1 MSILGDFVEPPEIES
16 RLVSFYRN
24 KTPDNAG
31 RLLSHIMSW
40 DYEKLEDVH
49 DYIQW
54 LFPLPEESMFS
65 GAPLIDENVF
75 NAFHA
80 FNSSTELQCHL
91 KDSLI
96 KMLDFYGFKFADDL
110 DGNGL
115 PVIIKSSNFYE
126 RCSNW
131 LIRRDH
137 NHLRIS
143 RILRS
148 LRVLGLEAEAA
159 AFYKALSDIVYNG
172 HSQVVSSQ
180 SAEFWRR
187 AAERPLHWAP
197 HLTESECARDKQ
209 WKIGL
214 DFLKEYER
222 FNMARDLQK
231 QHDAKKALEEK
242 KEAEFQATKAH
253 IAAVTADRKRKI
265 SGESKTTPK
274 KRASISQE
282 SKGQNSEPQRS
293 EKEVAVVDAREP
305 ISELQDVVQD
315 KAPPNEPK
323 PFQSRLTR
331 PVLFELALPGPGHA
345 GSEPNVDQLE
355 LEDPRPRLVEPEPI
369 QPELIPPALAKS
381 KLEDPRPKLVE
392 SEFIEPELLALT
404 LAKPGLAAT
413 ENAEPKVGQPELEVP
428 KPTPAESEFVKSETF
443 ELALAKTKLE
453 HSRPKLDKTAGGRM
467 ERKSSQRGEQ
477 SAIHQIQQY
486 QLMSPRQP

>member
-1 MSILGDFVEPPEIES
+1 MSILGSFVEPPEFES

-40 DYEKLEDVH
+40 DYEKLEDTH

-65 GAPLIDENVF
+65 GAPLVDENVF

-80 FNSSTELQCHL
+80 FNSSPELQCHL

-96 KMLDFYGFKFADDL
+96 KMLDFYGFKFANHS
-110 DGNGL
+110 DGNDL

-159 AFYKALSDIVYNG
+159 AFYKALSDIIYNG

-180 SAEFWRR
+180 SADFWRR

-197 HLTESECARDKQ
+197 HLTESECANDRK

-214 DFLKEYER
+214 NFLKAYER
-222 FNMARDLQK
+222 LNMARDLQK
-231 QHDAKKALEEK
+231 QHDAKKALEEQ
-242 KEAEFQATKAH
+242 KEAEFQVTKVH

-265 SGESKTTPK
+265 SGEVKTGPK

-282 SKGQNSEPQRS
+282 SKGQNSESQRS
-293 EKEVAVVDAREP
+293 EKEAVVADAREP
-305 ISELQDVVQD
+305 KPELQHVVQD
-315 KAPPNEPK
+315 EALPNEPK
-323 PFQSRLTR
+323 SFQSEFIK
-331 PVLFELALPGPGHA
+331 PELFELALVGPGLA
-345 GSEPNVDQLE
+345 EPEPKVDQPKI
-355 LEDPRPRLVEPEPI
+355 EDPRL
-369 QPELIPPALAKS
+369 
-381 KLEDPRPKLVE
+381 KLVD
-392 SEFIEPELLALT
+392 SEVIEPELLALA
-404 LAKPGLAAT
+404 LAEPGLTAPEHAESKVDQCELGDPRAT
-413 ENAEPKVGQPELEVP
+413 PVQ
-428 KPTPAESEFVKSETF
+428 SEFVKPELF
-443 ELALAKTKLE
+443 ELAIHGPGLPG
-453 HSRPKLDKTAGGRM
+453 PKLDKPAGERI
-467 ERKSSQRGEQ
+467 ERKSSERGEQ

>member
-31 RLLSHIMSW
+31 RLLSHIMAW

-265 SGESKTTPK
+265 SGESKTVPK

-282 SKGQNSEPQRS
+282 SKGQNSEPQLS

-305 ISELQDVVQD
+305 IPELQDAVQD
-315 KAPPNEPK
+315 EAPPNEPK
-323 PFQSRLTR
+323 PFQSGLTR
-331 PVLFELALPGPGHA
+331 PALFELALAGPGHA
-345 GSEPNVDQLE
+345 GPERKVDQPE
-355 LEDPRPRLVEPEPI
+355 LEDPRPRLVEPELIQPELIQPEPIQPEPI
-369 QPELIPPALAKS
+369 QPELIRPALAQS
-381 KLEDPRPKLVE
+381 KLED
-392 SEFIEPELLALT
+392 
-404 LAKPGLAAT
+404 
-413 ENAEPKVGQPELEVP
+413 
-428 KPTPAESEFVKSETF
+428 
-443 ELALAKTKLE
+443 
-453 HSRPKLDKTAGGRM
+453 SRPKLDKPAGGHM

>member
-1 MSILGDFVEPPEIES
+1 MSILGDFVEPPEVES

-40 DYEKLEDVH
+40 DYEKLEDIH

-65 GAPLIDENVF
+65 GAPLVDENVF

-91 KDSLI
+91 KHSLV
-96 KMLDFYGFKFADDL
+96 KMLDFYGFKFADAL
-110 DGNGL
+110 DGNDL
-115 PVIIKSSNFYE
+115 PVIIRSSNFYE

-197 HLTESECARDKQ
+197 HLTESECANDKQ

-242 KEAEFQATKAH
+242 KEVEFQATKAH
-253 IAAVTADRKRKI
+253 IAAVTAERKRKV
-265 SGESKTTPK
+265 SGEVKTVPK

-293 EKEVAVVDAREP
+293 EKEAVVADAREP
-305 ISELQDVVQD
+305 IRGPQEVVQEE
-315 KAPPNEPK
+315 APPNEPK
-323 PFQSRLTR
+323 PFQSQFIR
-331 PVLFELALPGPGHA
+331 PELFELALSGA
-345 GSEPNVDQLE
+345 GLAEPKVDQPE
-355 LEDPRPRLVEPEPI
+355 LEDPRPT
-369 QPELIPPALAKS
+369 
-381 KLEDPRPKLVE
+381 LVE
-392 SEFIEPELLALT
+392 SEFVKPELSELAP
-404 LAKPGLAAT
+404 AKP
-413 ENAEPKVGQPELEVP
+413 
-428 KPTPAESEFVKSETF
+428 
-443 ELALAKTKLE
+443 KLE
-453 HSRPKLDKTAGGRM
+453 DSRPKLDKPAGGRM
-467 ERKSSQRGEQ
+467 ERKSSERGEQ

>member
-1 MSILGDFVEPPEIES
+1 MASSMSILGHFVELPDLES
-16 RLVSFYRN
+16 HLVAFYLN
-24 KTPDNAG
+24 KAEDNAG
-31 RLLSHIMSW
+31 RILSYIMSW
-40 DYEKLEDVH
+40 DYEKLEDIH

-65 GAPLIDENVF
+65 GAPLVDENVF

-80 FNSSTELQCHL
+80 FSSSPELQGNL
-91 KDSLI
+91 RSSLV

-110 DGNGL
+110 DKNGL

-148 LRVLGLEAEAA
+148 LRVLGLESEAA
-159 AFYKALSDIVYNG
+159 AFYKALSDIIYND

-197 HLTESECARDKQ
+197 HLTENECANDKQ
-209 WKIGL
+209 WKIGP

-222 FNMARDLQK
+222 LNMARDLQK

-253 IAAVTADRKRKI
+253 IAAIAADRKRKI
-265 SGESKTTPK
+265 GGEIETVPR
-274 KRASISQE
+274 KRASISPE
-282 SKGQNSEPQRS
+282 SNDQDSEPQSS
-293 EKEVAVVDAREP
+293 EDAAVVADAHKTIP
-305 ISELQDVVQD
+305 ELQDVVQD
-315 KAPPNEPK
+315 KAPN
-323 PFQSRLTR
+323 
-331 PVLFELALPGPGHA
+331 
-345 GSEPNVDQLE
+345 
-355 LEDPRPRLVEPEPI
+355 EPEPYVSEFFKPELFALAVLEPRLLEPKFTEPELAKPELAEPKVD
-369 QPELIPPALAKS
+369 QPE
-381 KLEDPRPKLVE
+381 LEDPRPKLDKPAGE
-392 SEFIEPELLALT
+392 SI
-404 LAKPGLAAT
+404 
-413 ENAEPKVGQPELEVP
+413 
-428 KPTPAESEFVKSETF
+428 
-443 ELALAKTKLE
+443 
-453 HSRPKLDKTAGGRM
+453 
-467 ERKSSQRGEQ
+467 ERKSSERAGQ

>member
-1 MSILGDFVEPPEIES
+1 MSILGDFVEPPEVES

-40 DYEKLEDVH
+40 DYEKLEDIH

-65 GAPLIDENVF
+65 GAPLVDENVF

-80 FNSSTELQCHL
+80 FNSSTELQCNL
-91 KDSLI
+91 KGSLI

-110 DGNGL
+110 DGNDL

-197 HLTESECARDKQ
+197 HLTESECANDKQ

-231 QHDAKKALEEK
+231 QHDAKRALEEK

-265 SGESKTTPK
+265 SGEAKTVPK

-282 SKGQNSEPQRS
+282 SKGQNFEPQRS
-293 EKEVAVVDAREP
+293 EKEAVVADTREP

-315 KAPPNEPK
+315 EAPPNEPEPFEPTVEPQLEDPRPTLVGSESIK
-323 PFQSRLTR
+323 PEL
-331 PVLFELALPGPGHA
+331 LALALAKP
-345 GSEPNVDQLE
+345 E
-355 LEDPRPRLVEPEPI
+355 LEDPRSKLFEPEFIEPEPLALALAKPGLAGPEHAEPKVD
-369 QPELIPPALAKS
+369 QPEL
-381 KLEDPRPKLVE
+381 EGPRPKLVE
-392 SEFIEPELLALT
+392 SEFVKPEL
-404 LAKPGLAAT
+404 
-413 ENAEPKVGQPELEVP
+413 
-428 KPTPAESEFVKSETF
+428 F
-443 ELALAKTKLE
+443 ELALAKAKLE
-453 HSRPKLDKTAGGRM
+453 DFRPQLDKPTGGRM
-467 ERKSSQRGEQ
+467 ERKSSERGEQ

>member
-1 MSILGDFVEPPEIES
+1 MFILGGFVEPPEVES

-24 KTPDNAG
+24 KTSDNAG

-40 DYEKLEDVH
+40 NYEKLEDIH

-65 GAPLIDENVF
+65 GAPLVDENVF

-110 DGNGL
+110 DGNDL

-172 HSQVVSSQ
+172 HSQVISSQ

-197 HLTESECARDKQ
+197 HLTESECANDKQ

-242 KEAEFQATKAH
+242 KEAEFQATRAH

-265 SGESKTTPK
+265 SGEVNTVPK

-282 SKGQNSEPQRS
+282 SKGQISEPQRS
-293 EKEVAVVDAREP
+293 EKEAVVADAREP
-305 ISELQDVVQD
+305 IPELQDVVQD
-315 KAPPNEPK
+315 EAPPNEPK
-323 PFQSRLTR
+323 HFQSQFIR
-331 PVLFELALPGPGHA
+331 PELFELALAGPGHA
-345 GSEPNVDQLE
+345 EPEPKVDQPE
-355 LEDPRPRLVEPEPI
+355 LEDPRPT
-369 QPELIPPALAKS
+369 
-381 KLEDPRPKLVE
+381 LVE
-392 SEFIEPELLALT
+392 SGFIEPELLALA
-404 LAKPGLAAT
+404 LAKPGLAAP
-413 ENAEPKVGQPELEVP
+413 EYAEPKVDQPELGDP
-428 KPTPAESEFVKSETF
+428 RPTLVESEFVKPELF
-443 ELALAKTKLE
+443 ELSLAKPKLE
-453 HSRPKLDKTAGGRM
+453 DSRPKLDKPAGGLM
-467 ERKSSQRGEQ
+467 ERKSSERGEQ

>member
-1 MSILGDFVEPPEIES
+1 MSILGDFVEPPEVES

-31 RLLSHIMSW
+31 RLLWHIMSW
-40 DYEKLEDVH
+40 DYEKLEDTH

-54 LFPLPEESMFS
+54 FFPLPEESMFS
-65 GAPLIDENVF
+65 GAPLVDENVF

-80 FNSSTELQCHL
+80 FNSSTELQRNL
-91 KDSLI
+91 KNSFV
-96 KMLDFYGFKFADDL
+96 KMLDFYGFKFAKDL

-115 PVIIKSSNFYE
+115 PVIVKSSNFYE

-172 HSQVVSSQ
+172 HGQVVSSQ

-197 HLTESECARDKQ
+197 HLTESECAHDKK

-222 FNMARDLQK
+222 LNMARDLQK
-231 QHDAKKALEEK
+231 RHDAKKALEEK
-242 KEAEFQATKAH
+242 EEAEFQATKAH
-253 IAAVTADRKRKI
+253 IAAVNADRKRKI
-265 SGESKTTPK
+265 SGEVKTVPK

-293 EKEVAVVDAREP
+293 GKEVVVADARETIP
-305 ISELQDVVQD
+305 RLQDVVQD
-315 KAPPNEPK
+315 EAPPKEPK
-323 PFQSRLTR
+323 IFESEFVKPELSALALAG
-331 PVLFELALPGPGHA
+331 PELAEPEIDQSELEESRPTLLESEFVKPGISALALIEPGLAAPEHT
-345 GSEPNVDQLE
+345 EPMVDQSE
-355 LEDPRPRLVEPEPI
+355 LEDPRSTLVASESVK
-369 QPELIPPALAKS
+369 PEL
-381 KLEDPRPKLVE
+381 
-392 SEFIEPELLALT
+392 
-404 LAKPGLAAT
+404 
-413 ENAEPKVGQPELEVP
+413 
-428 KPTPAESEFVKSETF
+428 F
-443 ELALAKTKLE
+443 ELALAK
-453 HSRPKLDKTAGGRM
+453 PKLDKPAGESM
-467 ERKSSQRGEQ
+467 ERKASERGEQ